1 MSFRPRQSVRT
12 RDLAAALSADVRG
25 DVRFDAGTRAAYS
38 ADSSNYRQVPIGVV
52 LPRDA
57 DDVAAA
63 LKVCREHEVPIL
75 ARGGGTSLAGQCCN
89 VAVVLDFS
97 RYMNRIVSIDPER
110 RLAFVE
116 PGVVLDRLQEAARP
130 YGLAF
135 GPDPAT
141 HAFCT
146 VGGMI
151 GNDSCGVH
159 SLVAGRT
166 SESVEELEILTYRGV
181 RARVAAGGEE
191 LPPELR
197 DRLLGLRDSV
207 AELVRSRYPRI
218 PRRVSGYSLD
228 ELLPERGFHVAR
240 ALVGS
245 EGTCAV
251 LLGASVRLK
260 PSPRSRALVVAGYP
274 DICLAAD
281 AAPLALEHGPI
292 GLEALDGA
300 IVAGI
305 RGRARAAAPALLPGG
320 HAWLLVEFGGDTD
333 DEASERART
342 LIAALARRP
351 DAPATRL
358 FEDSAEQRRIWEIRE
373 SAVGLS
379 ARAPDGRDRLGGWED
394 AAVPPERLGDYLRDF
409 MSLLESSG
417 YTGVLYG
424 HFGEGCVHT
433 RIDFDLASAPGIAA
447 YRRFVEDAADLVVSY
462 GGSLSGEHGDGQARA
477 ELLPRMFG
485 EELVTAF
492 REFKTI
498 WDPDGKLNPG
508 KVVDPLRLDEQL
520 RLGAGY
526 VPARPRTHFAFAEDD
541 GSFGRAV
548 LRCVGAG
555 KCRKTDTGTMCPSY
569 MVTRDEL
576 HSTRGR
582 ARLLFEMLKGEQIRG
597 GWRDRRVREALEL
610 CLSCKSCKNEC
621 PAGVDMAAYKAE
633 FLSHYYAWRPRP
645 PQHYAV
651 GLIFRWARLASRA
664 PRLANRVAALA
675 KTGVGV
681 APQRELPS
689 LAPETFRTWFSRRPP
704 PAAAAG
710 ERVLL
715 WPDTFTNY
723 FAPERGRA
731 AVAALEAAGFRVEI
745 PSRVLCCG
753 RPLYD
758 CGMLPAA
765 KRQLRHVVS
774 ELREEIRA
782 GTTVV
787 GLEPSCTAVF
797 RDELPALFPHDE
809 DCRRLSSQT
818 LSFAELLAARNW
830 EPPQLDGRAIVHG
843 HCHQKALW
851 GMDADVAVLS
861 ALGLEVDL
869 LDSGCCGMAGGFG
882 FQRDHLDLSIACGE
896 RVLLPAVRAAPVDTL
911 VVADGFSCCEQ
922 VEQTTRRRCLHTAE
936 VVANALA
943 QPPRDLARVL

>member
-1 MSFRPRQSVRT
+1 MSSRPEQSSRT
-12 RDLAAALSADVRG
+12 RELAGALRAEVRG
-25 DVRFDAGTRAAYS
+25 EVRFDAGTRSAYS
-38 ADSSNYRQVPIGVV
+38 GDSSNYRQVPIGVV

-57 DDVAAA
+57 DDVGTA
-63 LKVCREHEVPIL
+63 LRICREHEAPIL

-97 RYMNRIVSIDPER
+97 KYMNRIVSIDPDR
-110 RLAFVE
+110 RVALVE

-151 GNDSCGVH
+151 GNDACGVH

-166 SESVEELEILTYRGV
+166 SQSVEELEILTYRGT
-181 RARVAAGGEE
+181 RARVAAGGDE

-197 DRLLGLRDSV
+197 DRLLVFRDGV
-207 AELVRSRYPRI
+207 AGLVRSRYPRI

-228 ELLPERGFHVAR
+228 ELLPERSFHVAR
-240 ALVGS
+240 ALAGS

-251 LLGASVRLK
+251 LLGARVRLD

-274 DICLAAD
+274 DICRAAD

-292 GLEALDGA
+292 GLEGLDGA
-300 IVAGI
+300 IVDGI
-305 RGRARAAAPALLPGG
+305 RRPGRVDAPSLLPGG
-320 HAWLLVEFGGDTD
+320 RAWLLVEFGGDTD
-333 DEASERART
+333 EEASERARSLLT
-342 LIAALARRP
+342 ALERLP

-358 FEDSAEQRRIWEIRE
+358 FDDPVEQRRIWEIRE

-379 ARAPDGRDRLGGWED
+379 ARAADGSDRFGGWED
-394 AAVPPERLGDYLRDF
+394 AAVPPDRLGDYLRDF
-409 MSLLESSG
+409 TSLLGRAG

-424 HFGEGCVHT
+424 HFGDGCVHT
-433 RIDFDLASAPGIAA
+433 RIDFDLTSAPGIAA
-447 YRRFVEDAADLVVSY
+447 YRRFVEEAADLVVSY

-485 EELVTAF
+485 EELVAAF
-492 REFKTI
+492 REFKAI

-520 RLGAGY
+520 RLGAGF
-526 VPARPRTHFAFAEDD
+526 VPARPRTHFSFADDD

-569 MVTRDEL
+569 MATRDER

-582 ARLLFEMLKGEQIRG
+582 ARLLFELQKGDLLRG
-597 GWRDRRVREALEL
+597 GWHDEQVRDALDL
-610 CLSCKSCKNEC
+610 CLSCKSCKTEC

-633 FLSHYYAWRPRP
+633 FLSHYYARRLRP
-645 PQHYAV
+645 PQMYAV
-651 GLIFRWARLASRA
+651 GPISLWARAASRA
-664 PRLANRVAALA
+664 PRVANAVAPLTKAAL
-675 KTGVGV
+675 GV
-681 APQRELPS
+681 APERRLPAF
-689 LAPETFRTWFSRRPP
+689 APETFRAWFARRS
-704 PAAAAG
+704 PAAGPAG

-731 AVAALEAAGFRVEI
+731 AVKTLEAAGFRVAI

-753 RPLYD
+753 RPLYA
-758 CGMLPAA
+758 CGMLAAA
-765 KRQLRHVVS
+765 KRQLRRVVS
-774 ELREEIRA
+774 ELRDELRA

-797 RDELPALFPHDE
+797 RDELAALLPDDE
-809 DCRRLSSQT
+809 DARRLSSQSVT
-818 LSFAELLAARNW
+818 LAELLVDRDW
-830 EPPQLDGRAIVHG
+830 RPPRLEGRAVAHG

-851 GMDADVAVLS
+851 GMDADLALLS
-861 ALGLEVDL
+861 ALGLEVEL
-869 LDSGCCGMAGGFG
+869 LDAGCCGMAGAFG
-882 FQRDHLDLSIACGE
+882 LAPDHLDVSTACGE
-896 RVLLPAVRAAPVDTL
+896 RVLLPAVRAAPADTL
-911 VVADGFSCCEQ
+911 LVADGFSCREQ
-922 VEQTTRRRCLHTAE
+922 VEQTTGRRCLHTAE
-936 VVANALA
+936 IVARALERPA
-943 QPPRDLARVL
+943 DRPARDP